1 MTSAYQQKMLKYFF
15 KFLFFDPIS
24 ISLLLNL
31 QNIFILPSHFHLSH
45 FKNFPFPLTLKRRIS
60 LDHMSL
66 LQTVLE
72 FIENLS
78 FCTF

>member
-31 QNIFILPSHFHLSH
+31 QNIFILSGHFHLSH
-45 FKNFPFPLTLKRRIS
+45 FKNLPFPLTLKRRIS